1 MHKVIIW
8 GEVPRSAENLE
19 SLIITALVHEPTRR
33 EWHEQDSNTQ
43 NNGRNKLKRNWDAPR
58 SLTLSSSHA
67 TNVVGSVVDPE
78 GNHDTEGDCELLQSH

>member
-33 EWHEQDSNTQ
+33 EWHEQDAGTQ
-43 NNGRNKLKRNWDAPR
+43 NNCRHKLQCERNSPR
-58 SLTLSSSHA
+58 RLVL
-67 TNVVGSVVDPE
+67 GSPSPTDEVRAVVDPE
-78 GNHDTEGDCELLQSH
+78 GDHDAERDREWL